1 MKKWLGYILKS
12 LAAILILL
20 FAVILFF
27 SVQANL
33 RETKT
38 RQEAAP
44 STGRFVQ
51 AGDVELFIQEMGP
64 EDGQAILLI
73 HGTAAWSGLWRETMT
88 PLAEA
93 GYRCIAIDIPPFGY
107 SERPATPSYGNADQA
122 KRIIAMMDTLGIEHT
137 ILLGHSF
144 GGGATME
151 TALMIPG
158 RIDALI
164 LEDVGGLNLNLQSTA
179 QRPSPAGYFLGTPF
193 IRNPVLATTAT
204 NPLLTKTLISAMIL
218 DPEDATEETVTILQE
233 PLVLQGS
240 TNTLGDWLQA
250 VLGPQE
256 VSLTSDPANY
266 QRLTMPALLLWGDKD
281 TVIPL
286 QEGEYL
292 QSILPNAELVIMQG
306 VNHIPHIED
315 QETFIE
321 VVLGFLDQVSL
332 RAA

>member
-1 MKKWLGYILKS
+1 MQKWLGYILKT
-12 LAAILILL
+12 LAAILALIL
-20 FAVILFF
+20 AVILFF
-27 SVQANL
+27 NLQANL

-64 EDGQAILLI
+64 ADGQVILFI

-122 KRIIAMMDTLGIEHT
+122 RRIVAMMDSLGIERA

-151 TALMIPG
+151 TALTIPE

-164 LEDVGGLNLNLQSTA
+164 LEDVGGLNLNLQPASNT
-179 QRPSPAGYFLGTPF
+179 QGPSAIEMFLGTPF
-193 IRNPVLATTAT
+193 VRNPVLATTAT
-204 NPLLTKTLISAMIL
+204 NPLFTKTLISAMIL
-218 DPEDATEETVTILQE
+218 DPADATKENINILQQ
-233 PLVLQGS
+233 PLVLQDA
-240 TNTLGDWLQA
+240 TNTLGDWLKS

-256 VSLTSDPANY
+256 ISLTTDPANY
-266 QRLTMPALLLWGDKD
+266 QTLTMPTLIIWGDSD

-286 QEGEYL
+286 KEGEYL
-292 QSILPNAELVIMQG
+292 QSILPDAELVLMQG

-315 QETFIE
+315 HDKFIE
-321 VVLGFLDQVSL
+321 IVLGFLD
-332 RAA
+332 

>member
-1 MKKWLGYILKS
+1 MQKWLGYILKT
-12 LAAILILL
+12 LAAILALIL
-20 FAVILFF
+20 AVILFF
-27 SVQANL
+27 NLQANL

-64 EDGQAILLI
+64 ADGQVILFI

-122 KRIIAMMDTLGIEHT
+122 RRIVAMMDSLGIERA

-151 TALMIPG
+151 TALTIPE

-164 LEDVGGLNLNLQSTA
+164 LEDVGGLNLNLQPASNT
-179 QRPSPAGYFLGTPF
+179 QGPSAIEMFLGTPF
-193 IRNPVLATTAT
+193 VRNPVLATTAT
-204 NPLLTKTLISAMIL
+204 NPLFTKTLISAMIL
-218 DPEDATEETVTILQE
+218 DPADATKENINILQQ
-233 PLVLQGS
+233 PLVLQDA
-240 TNTLGDWLQA
+240 TNTLGDWLKS

-256 VSLTSDPANY
+256 ISLTTDPANY
-266 QRLTMPALLLWGDKD
+266 QTLTMPTLIIWGDSD

-286 QEGEYL
+286 KEGEYL
-292 QSILPNAELVIMQG
+292 QSILPDAELVLMQG

-315 QETFIE
+315 HDKFIE
-321 VVLGFLDQVSL
+321 IVLGFLSS
-332 RAA
+332 R

>member
-1 MKKWLGYILKS
+1 
-12 LAAILILL
+12 
-20 FAVILFF
+20 
-27 SVQANL
+27 
-33 RETKT
+33 
-38 RQEAAP
+38 
-44 STGRFVQ
+44 
-51 AGDVELFIQEMGP
+51 
-64 EDGQAILLI
+64 
-73 HGTAAWSGLWRETMT
+73 
-88 PLAEA
+88 
-93 GYRCIAIDIPPFGY
+93 
-107 SERPATPSYGNADQA
+107 
-122 KRIIAMMDTLGIEHT
+122 
-137 ILLGHSF
+137 
-144 GGGATME
+144 
-151 TALMIPG
+151 MIPG
-158 RIDALI
+158 RIDSLI

-204 NPLLTKTLISAMIL
+204 NPLFTKTLISAMIL

-332 RAA
+332 RA